1 VLLFK
6 DHEIGNHGEIGIFS
20 MYKWNPEDY
29 EKSSDAQLSWA
40 KELLQKLKLKGDEK
54 VLDIGSG
61 NGRVTAEISKKLMHG
76 SILGIDSS
84 KDMVIYAEKKY
95 PPNQFR
101 NLRFE
106 LMNVEDM
113 DFEKGFDVIFS
124 NATLHWVTDHR
135 NILNRIK
142 KSLKPKGRVL
152 LQMGGKG
159 NASEVL
165 EIADRMINEIKWKK
179 HFTDFA
185 FSYGFYNVEDYQKWV
200 SQAGLKA
207 KSIKLIPKDMTQK
220 GREGLA
226 SWIRTTWLPYTQR
239 VSEHLRDD
247 FINEMVDRY
256 IRKHPLDSEGLAHV
270 KMFRLEVSAV
280 NAGEQE
286 K

>member
-1 VLLFK
+1 
-6 DHEIGNHGEIGIFS
+6 

-29 EKSSDAQLSWA
+29 EKSSEAQLLWA
-40 KELLQKLKLKGDEK
+40 KELLQKLKLKGNER

-61 NGRVTAEISKKLMHG
+61 NGRVTAEISKKLPNG
-76 SILGIDSS
+76 SIIGIDSS
-84 KDMVIYAEKKY
+84 KDMVVHAQKKY
-95 PPNQFR
+95 PPEQFP
-101 NLRFE
+101 NLSFQ

-113 DFEKGFDVIFS
+113 DFEKEFDAVFS
-124 NATLHWVTDHR
+124 NATLHWVADHE

-159 NASEVL
+159 NASEIL
-165 EIADRMINEIKWKK
+165 EIVDKMINEIKWKK
-179 HFTDFA
+179 YFADFN
-185 FSYGFYNVEDYQKWV
+185 FSYGFYDVEDYQKWV

-207 KSIKLIPKDMTQK
+207 KSIELIPKDMTQK

-239 VSEHLRDD
+239 VPEQLRDD
-247 FINEMVDRY
+247 FINELVDRY
-256 IRKHPLDSEGLAHV
+256 IKRHPLDSDRLAHV

-280 NAGEQE
+280 YDIQP
-286 K
+286 